1 MTSDQGPLIRM
12 CWAGLTGQGG
22 SSQKYYLFIPCLDPG
37 DCSTSTRNILMLTIL
52 YSLSGENSRERTF
65 FFLSKQKLFIYFNAG
80 VQNGPTLFIPCFL
93 STMSAL
99 LSSKTPALSHSL
111 HILYVYK
118 CGKIMCLVC
127 LKAPRGIKM
136 DLQIKVGWVLKN
148 SGNSLSDGHRK
159 FSIWTIGC
167 WEICN

>member
-1 MTSDQGPLIRM
+1 MYKGYRWTNSRFKFIIDLWSKLVQEMKRESEKEFPINCFKCKCFISWRVIRVLSSECAELGWQGR
-12 CWAGLTGQGG
+12 GG

-99 LSSKTPALSHSL
+99 LLRPLLSLIHYIS
-111 HILYVYK
+111 YMYTST
-118 CGKIMCLVC
+118 
-127 LKAPRGIKM
+127 AR
-136 DLQIKVGWVLKN
+136 
-148 SGNSLSDGHRK
+148 
-159 FSIWTIGC
+159 
-167 WEICN
+167 

>member
-22 SSQKYYLFIPCLDPG
+22 DPHRNTIYLYFIPCLDPG

-80 VQNGPTLFIPCFL
+80 VQNGQILFIPCFL

-99 LSSKTPALSHSL
+99 QPFYILRPLSLIHYISTMYIHKKLLLLINQDVSYYLTSYLNLST
-111 HILYVYK
+111 ILFK
-118 CGKIMCLVC
+118 
-127 LKAPRGIKM
+127 
-136 DLQIKVGWVLKN
+136 W
-148 SGNSLSDGHRK
+148 
-159 FSIWTIGC
+159 
-167 WEICN
+167 